1 MKRTDI
7 KSHCPVNFALESFGD
22 PWSLLIVRDIVF
34 WGKHTYGEFLAS
46 REGISTN
53 ILASRLAHLE
63 QRGIIEKKRCEDDKR
78 KDLYVLT
85 EKGLELIPMLLEMSR
100 WSSETDPLS
109 EAPRALVEKI
119 CEDRTTMFGIIQ
131 DAVSRGNSLFNGP
144 ESVAARMG
152 VTHG

>member
-1 MKRTDI
+1 MRRTDV

-53 ILASRLAHLE
+53 VLATRLAHLE
-63 QRGIIEKKRCEDDKR
+63 EKGIIEKCDCEDKR

-85 EKGLELIPMLLEMSR
+85 DRGLELIPMLLEMSR
-100 WSSETDPLS
+100 WSLESDSESDAS
-109 EAPRALVEKI
+109 RVFVEKV
-119 CEDRTTMFGIIQ
+119 CADREGMFALIQ
-131 DAVSRGNSLFNGP
+131 NTVRQGGSLFAGAD
-144 ESVAARMG
+144 SVIAKLHMQRA
-152 VTHG
+152 